1 MTRAAAL
8 SITSRMARTV
18 AVLCVLA
25 ISQPAWMWAA
35 TRGPELPVPGRVA
48 LTRDQQIQL
57 GQKAKAEVY
66 QQMPVLPDS
75 SAETQYIRQLA
86 GRLVAV
92 IPQQYNWPYEF
103 HVVQQK
109 EVNAFAV
116 PGGPLFINIGTIEA
130 ADNEAQLAGVMAH
143 EMAHVY
149 MQHSAK
155 QIRQNTVPSIIAGL
169 GGILG
174 QMIGG
179 VGGALAQL
187 GGQVGGGL
195 LSMKYSRGDEAE
207 ADAVGAIIMY
217 KAGYDPRQ
225 LAVFFQKLEK
235 EGSAGPQMLSDHP
248 NPGNRYQSISNQV
261 ASWPQKSFT
270 SSTGGFQNA
279 KAEAR
284 NVKAYTAQQIAQM
297 AKSGQIHNSG
307 VSGSQVAQGQ
317 GPQGTIGSLPQA
329 DITPSGEMQQL
340 DHNAF
345 TIQYPANWRVFGDQN
360 SQVTIA
366 PQNAVAQDAVAVGA
380 IINGFQPQADNL
392 DEAFGQLI
400 QTIRQSNPDLRQIG
414 SVQTIRVNG
423 AQGKSVELTGPSPV
437 QAGGRPLPE
446 RDWLVAVPNNQGVL
460 VYAIFIAPD
469 QDFSRL
475 RPTYEQMLRSFRVR

>member
-1 MTRAAAL
+1 
-8 SITSRMARTV
+8 
-18 AVLCVLA
+18 VLCVLA
-25 ISQPAWMWAA
+25 VTQPVWLWAA

-86 GRLVAV
+86 GRLVTV

-116 PGGPLFINIGTIEA
+116 PGGPLFVNIGTITA

-174 QMIGG
+174 SMIGG

-248 NPGNRYQSISNQV
+248 NPGNRYQSISTQV
-261 ASWPQKSFT
+261 ASWPSKSFN

-279 KAEAR
+279 KAEASR
-284 NVKAYTAQQIAQM
+284 IKTYTGEQIAQM
-297 AKSGQIHNSG
+297 AKSGQIHNSNVPG
-307 VSGSQVAQGQ
+307 GSQSAQG
-317 GPQGTIGSLPQA
+317 GQGTIASLPQS
-329 DITPSGEMQQL
+329 DIEPSGQFQTL
-340 DHNAF
+340 DHSAF
-345 TIQYPANWRVFGDQN
+345 NVQYPSNWQVYGDQN

-366 PQNAVAQDAVAVGA
+366 PRSAVAQDAVAVGA
-380 IINGFQPQADNL
+380 IFNGFQPQADNL
-392 DEAFGQLI
+392 DEAFSQLI

-414 SVQTIRVNG
+414 SSQTIRVNG
-423 AQGKSVELTGPSPV
+423 VQGKSVELSGPSPL
-437 QAGGRPLPE
+437 ASGGRPLPE
-446 RDWLVAVPNNQGVL
+446 RDWMVAVPNSQGVL
-460 VYAIFIAPD
+460 VYGIFIAPE
-469 QDFSRL
+469 QDFSKL
-475 RPTYEQMLRSFRVR
+475 RPTFEQMLRSFHVR

>member
-1 MTRAAAL
+1 MTRTTAKPTFL
-8 SITSRMARTV
+8 RARSV

-25 ISQPAWMWAA
+25 ITQPMWLWAA
-35 TRGPELPVPGRVA
+35 TKGPELPPPGSA
-48 LTRDQQIQL
+48 PLTREQQIQL

-75 SAETQYIRQLA
+75 SAETQYIRQLTS
-86 GRLVAV
+86 RLVAQ
-92 IPQQYNWPYEF
+92 IPQQYSWPYEF

-116 PGGPLFINIGTIEA
+116 PGGPIFINVGTILA
-130 ADNEAQLAGVMAH
+130 ADNEAQLAGVIAH
-143 EMAHVY
+143 EMSHVY

-155 QIRQNTVPSIIAGL
+155 MVRQNTVPSIIAGI
-169 GGILG
+169 GSILG

-187 GGQVGGGL
+187 GGQVTGGL
-195 LSMKYSRGDEAE
+195 MSMRYSRGDEAQ

-248 NPGNRYQSISNQV
+248 NPGNRYQAISSEIAN
-261 ASWPQKSFT
+261 WPAKSFN
-270 SSTGGFQNA
+270 SNTGGFQTA
-279 KAEAR
+279 KADAAR
-284 NVKAYTAQQIAQM
+284 VKVYTAEQIAQM
-297 AKSGQIHNSG
+297 AKSGQIHNSAG
-307 VSGSQVAQGQ
+307 PGGAQVAQ
-317 GPQGTIGSLPQA
+317 GPQGTISSLPQG
-329 DITPSGEMQQL
+329 DIAPSGQFQQL
-340 DHNAF
+340 DHSAF
-345 TIQYPANWRVFGDQN
+345 TIDYPSNWRVYGDQN

-366 PQNAVAQDAVAVGA
+366 PQNAVAQDSVAVGA

-392 DEAFGQLI
+392 DAAFSQLI
-400 QTIRQSNPDLRQIG
+400 ETIRQSNPELRQIG
-414 SVQTIRVNG
+414 SAQTIRVNG
-423 AQGKSVELTGPSPV
+423 VQGKSVDLSGPSPV
-437 QAGGRPLPE
+437 QSGGRPLGE
-446 RDWLVAVPNNQGVL
+446 RDWLVAVPNSQGVL
-460 VYAIFIAPD
+460 VYTIFIAPE

-475 RPTYEQMLRSFRVR
+475 RPTFEQMLRSFRVR